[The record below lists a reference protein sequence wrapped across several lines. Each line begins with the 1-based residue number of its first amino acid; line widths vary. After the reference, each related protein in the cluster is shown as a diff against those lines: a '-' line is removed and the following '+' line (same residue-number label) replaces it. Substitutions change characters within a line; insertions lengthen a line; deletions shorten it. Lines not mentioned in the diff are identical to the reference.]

1 MGVLQTLRYF
11 INISVLLLL
20 LLYSTGFAL
29 TYTVKRGDSL
39 DKIARKYGVSVKSLI
54 RANNLKKPYIIRPG
68 QKLKIPVKKGK
79 RSSEGT
85 YCAVK
90 HKVRPGD
97 SLIKIAKKYRVW
109 VKDLKKLNNLK
120 SDKLYVGQV
129 LCVKKGKKKTKTV
142 KKKKDD
148 STFYIKRTKIVDRRI
163 IYYRVR
169 KGDNL
174 SKIAKKYNTTVKRI
188 IQLNKLKKPYII
200 RPGQRLKIEKK
211 VITYREEIIKKKSV
225 PFGFIWPVNGKVID
239 PFVNNTK
246 KRHLGVDIKTDCNS
260 PIKAAEDGEV
270 IFAGDSIKAYGNLIV
285 IRHAKR
291 FTSVYGHVGKISVK
305 EKQKVK
311 KGEIIG
317 YTGKLNGS
325 EHCGI
330 YFEIRKNGRPVDPIV
345 FLNKKSDSKKVN

>member
-1 MGVLQTLRYF
+1 MEVLKTLKFF
-11 INISVLLLL
+11 INISVFILLVF
-20 LLYSTGFAL
+20 YSTSFAL
-29 TYTVKRGDSL
+29 TYTVKRGDNL
-39 DKIARKYGVSVKSLI
+39 DKIARKYGVSIKAIISE
-54 RANNLKKPYIIRPG
+54 NNLKKPYIIRPG
-68 QKLKIPVKKGK
+68 QKLKIPVKRNSPEK
-79 RSSEGT
+79 T

-109 VKDLKKLNNLK
+109 VKDLKNLNNLK

-129 LCVKKGKKKTKTV
+129 LCIKKGKKKSKTT
-142 KKKKDD
+142 KKKKDN
-148 STFYIKRTKIVDRRI
+148 STFYIKKIRVIDKRI
-163 IYYRVR
+163 IRYKVR

-188 IQLNKLKKPYII
+188 IQLNNLKKPYII
-200 RPGQRLKIEKK
+200 RPGQKLKIEKK
-211 VITYREEIIKKKSV
+211 VITYREEIIKKKSI
-225 PFGFIWPVNGKVID
+225 PFGFIWPVQGEIID
-239 PFVNNTK
+239 SFVNNTK
-246 KRHLGVDIKTDCNS
+246 KRHLGVDIKTECNS
-260 PIKAAEDGEV
+260 PIKAAEDGQV

-305 EKQKVK
+305 EKQKIK

-330 YFEIRKNGRPVDPIV
+330 YFEIRKNGRPVDPVV
-345 FLNKKSDSKKVN
+345 FLNKKNESKKVN